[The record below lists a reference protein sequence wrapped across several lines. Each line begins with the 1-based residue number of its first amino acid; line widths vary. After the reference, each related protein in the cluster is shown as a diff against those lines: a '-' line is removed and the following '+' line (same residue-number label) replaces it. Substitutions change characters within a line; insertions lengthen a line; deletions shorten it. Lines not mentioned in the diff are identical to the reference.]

1 MVYKDGVNV
10 GGRESLLGKLEKQ
23 NGGGGVERGMVPTGK
38 SKTSSSQEAEDN
50 APNVNAGVPPT
61 TKP

>member
-1 MVYKDGVNV
+1 
-10 GGRESLLGKLEKQ
+10 
-23 NGGGGVERGMVPTGK
+23 MVPTGK